1 MSFGKLLYKT
11 NYDIRKIFRKLET
24 TRKKIVK
31 RQWSIIF
38 VKRCLDINVQSK
50 FYSSLQLD
58 NCTEELHRRAKLS
71 PIDQRLT
78 HRANKIWEK
87 FKE

>member
-1 MSFGKLLYKT
+1 MRLVKAEIYWILQSISLIQKMSFGKLLYKT

-38 VKRCLDINVQSK
+38 VKRCLDINVQPK
-50 FYSSLQLD
+50 FY
-58 NCTEELHRRAKLS
+58 NIYIYFRIVCV
-71 PIDQRLT
+71 
-78 HRANKIWEK
+78 K
-87 FKE
+87 F